1 MVHVTSADNVPL
13 GAKEGMGVGTGSG
26 VVGVVGAG
34 CSMLEKSL
42 SLSPQAASNAVR
54 DSAISVR
61 LAVKV
66 LVVIISNVP

>member
-1 MVHVTSADNVPL
+1 MVHVTCDNVPL
-13 GAKEGMGVGTGSG
+13 GQRGNGRRYRVWRCWCGRRRR
-26 VVGVVGAG
+26 
-34 CSMLEKSL
+34 SMLEKSL
-42 SLSPQAASNAVR
+42 SLSPQVASNAVR